1 MTDVVANGGVM
12 SGILRQCA
20 RVPGRIAIVVG
31 DRSLTYRELDSA
43 SEALARQ
50 LAALGIRPGQVV
62 LIHQRQSVETVVGM
76 IAALRLGAAWCV
88 IEPGHPVGQLRAL
101 LGDIDCGAIVFGSAD
116 PKTSPAWIR
125 DLARSAVGRVPAL
138 HDRDADHP
146 PVAEPADLPEDVPA
160 GTAAYVITTSG
171 TTGVPKAVV
180 ASRANLANMVDG
192 RDYDYDDGDLVTFS
206 AFRLTWDGSLLKTLW
221 ALCTGGTSVLPDA
234 RELMDAEAVAAL
246 ARTWQ
251 STHLVATPSF
261 YRLLLPHLTPLRE
274 RLRLVTLAGEA
285 LPGTLVEQHRATLPG
300 VPLSNE
306 YGPTETTVSCLAHP
320 VRDVPASIAPIGR
333 PLGASTAHVLDAK
346 LVEVPYGTVGD
357 LYVGGPQ
364 ISEGYA
370 SRPAA
375 TAARF
380 VADPFAARPGARMY
394 HTGDLAR
401 VDAHGD
407 IEFCGRF
414 DGQVKVRGARV
425 ERHAVEAVLESHPA
439 IHQAVVLATADEH
452 GETALTAFWV
462 PAAAATVLP
471 TPRDLIAHCAERLVA
486 QAVPD
491 RFLALGALPLAPSSK
506 VDEAALRRLL
516 PSGGGGVA

>member
-20 RVPGRIAIVVG
+20 RVPDRIAIVVG
-31 DRSLTYRELDSA
+31 DRTLTYRELDSV

-50 LAALGIRPGQVV
+50 LAALGVRPGRVV

-116 PKTSPAWIR
+116 PKTSPESVR
-125 DLARSAVGRVPAL
+125 ELARSAGGRVPAL

-146 PVAEPADLPEDVPA
+146 PVAERADLPEDVPA
-160 GTAAYVITTSG
+160 GAAAYVITTSG
-171 TTGVPKAVV
+171 STGVPKAVV
-180 ASRANLANMVDG
+180 ASRANLASMVDG
-192 RDYDYDDGDLVTFS
+192 RNYDFDDGDLVTFS

-246 ARTWQ
+246 ARTWRT
-251 STHLVATPSF
+251 THLVATPSF

-285 LPGTLVEQHRATLPG
+285 LPGTLVEQHRAVLSG

-333 PLGASTAHVLDAK
+333 PLGASTAYVLDAK
-346 LVEVPYGTVGD
+346 LVEVPYGAVGD
-357 LYVGGPQ
+357 LYIGGPQ

-401 VDAHGD
+401 VDPHGD
-407 IEFCGRF
+407 IEFRGRF

-452 GETALTAFWV
+452 GETVLTAFWV

>member
-12 SGILRQCA
+12 SGILRECA

-50 LAALGIRPGQVV
+50 LAALGVRPGQVV

-76 IAALRLGAAWCV
+76 IATLRLGAAWCV

-101 LGDIDCGAIVFGSAD
+101 LGDVDCGAIVFGSAD
-116 PKTSPAWIR
+116 PKTSPEWVR
-125 DLARSAVGRVPAL
+125 DLARSAGGRVPAL
-138 HDRDADHP
+138 HDRDAVHP

-160 GTAAYVITTSG
+160 GAAAYVITTSG
-171 TTGVPKAVV
+171 STGIPKAVV
-180 ASRANLANMVDG
+180 ASRANLASMVDG
-192 RDYDYDDGDLVTFS
+192 RNYDYDDGDLVTFS

-251 STHLVATPSF
+251 TTHLVASPSF
-261 YRLLLPHLTPLRE
+261 YRLLLPHLAPLRE

-285 LPGTLVEQHRATLPG
+285 LPGTLVEQHRAVLPG

-333 PLGASTAHVLDAK
+333 PLGASTAYVLDAK

-380 VADPFAARPGARMY
+380 VADPFAERPGARMY

-401 VDAHGD
+401 VDPHGD

-452 GETALTAFWV
+452 GEAALTAFWV

-471 TPRDLIAHCAERLVA
+471 TPRDLIAHCVERLVA

-506 VDEAALRRLL
+506 VDEVALRRLL

>member
-43 SEALARQ
+43 SEELARQ
-50 LAALGIRPGQVV
+50 LAALGVRPGQVV

-88 IEPGHPVGQLRAL
+88 IEPGHPVVQLRAL
-101 LGDIDCGAIVFGSAD
+101 LGDIDCGAIVFGSTD
-116 PKTSPAWIR
+116 PKTPPESVR
-125 DLARSAVGRVPAL
+125 DLARSAGGRVPAL

-171 TTGVPKAVV
+171 STGVPKAVV

-192 RDYDYDDGDLVTFS
+192 RNYDYDDGDLVTFS

-234 RELMDAEAVAAL
+234 RALMDAEAVAAL

-251 STHLVATPSF
+251 ATHLVATPSF

-285 LPGTLVEQHRATLPG
+285 LPGTLVEQHRAVLPG

-333 PLGASTAHVLDAK
+333 PLGASTAYVLDAK

-370 SRPAA
+370 SRPAV

-380 VADPFAARPGARMY
+380 VADPFAERPGARMY

-401 VDAHGD
+401 VDPHGD

-425 ERHAVEAVLESHPA
+425 ERHAVEAVLEGHPA

-506 VDEAALRRLL
+506 VDEVALRRLL
-516 PSGGGGVA
+516 PGGGGGVA